1 VVVVC
6 KDKHLREFM
15 AFQNNWNNKIIA
27 QFFATLY
34 VEDRG
39 DTRKFYLMMEGRWYE
54 ITYEHFARLF
64 DFGRRDANRN
74 KIHMA
79 LHLDASKLKFMYP
92 NNKRG
97 SAGTTMDLLL
107 FYVYLNHL
115 FRKTMTPRKRDSSNI
130 PSYNRNILVAM
141 ARQPHGFDFCVLD
154 FIWEEIKAIS
164 ESPLKSC
171 GYASY
176 LMHMVE
182 RVTGQ
187 TFGCD
192 KEHRPLRMK
201 NELKTPLEDRRAAAP
216 HGSSP
221 PRAARGRGQQGDK
234 PTSSIQKKK

>member
-1 VVVVC
+1 VVAVC
-6 KDKHLREFM
+6 KDKHIREFM

-54 ITYEHFARLF
+54 ITYEHFAMLF

-97 SAGTTMDLLL
+97 SVGTTMDLLL
-107 FYVYLNHL
+107 FYVYLNRL
-115 FRKTMTPRKRDSSNI
+115 FRKTMTPRKGDSSNI

-141 ARQPHGFDFCVLD
+141 SRQPHGFDFCVFD

-182 RVTGQ
+182 RVIGW

-192 KEHRPLRMK
+192 KEHHPLRMK
-201 NELKTPLEDRRAAAP
+201 NELKTPLEDRREAAP

-234 PTSSIQKKK
+234 PPSSIQKKN